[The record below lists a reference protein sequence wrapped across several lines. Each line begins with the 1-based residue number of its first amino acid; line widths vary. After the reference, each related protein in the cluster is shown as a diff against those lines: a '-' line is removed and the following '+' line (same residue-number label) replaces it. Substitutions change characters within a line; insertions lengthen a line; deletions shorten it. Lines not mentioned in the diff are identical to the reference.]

1 MKNDQEKNKSIEL
14 YFHIPFCVRKCLYCD
29 FLSFGDGRFRQDY
42 LKALAQETEMHAE
55 ECREMTVSSVF
66 FGGGTPSILEPA
78 ELEPVF
84 GALRRSYRL
93 AEDCEITVEC
103 NPGTVTK
110 EKLDFYRKMGVNRL
124 SIGLQSA
131 RDEELRRIGR
141 IHTRRQFLETWEAA
155 AAAGFTN
162 CNLDIMS
169 ALPGQS
175 MEDYRETLDFLV
187 SLDPAPKHV
196 SAYSLILEE
205 GTPLEKMVREGT
217 LTLPGEDA
225 DRAMYEETGKALRNM
240 GLERYEVSNYAVPGY
255 ECRHNLGYWTGV
267 PYLGLGL
274 GASSYFG
281 GCRYKHTDKMEA
293 YLADPAGTRLEE
305 QILSEADRMSER
317 MILGLRLIRGICA
330 EDFAEEFGRTL
341 KEAYGEIIERHT
353 REGLLTTEKDEN
365 GRSFLRFTEKGLDL
379 ENYVLSDFV

>member
-1 MKNDQEKNKSIEL
+1 MESVEL

-29 FLSFGDGRFRQDY
+29 FLSFGDGRSRQDY
-42 LKALAQETEMHAE
+42 VRALAQETEMHAE
-55 ECREMTVSSVF
+55 ECRKMTVSSVF
-66 FGGGTPSILEPA
+66 FGGGTPSLLEPR

-84 GALRRSYRL
+84 AALRAGFRL

-103 NPGTVTK
+103 NPGTVTG
-110 EKLDFYRKMGVNRL
+110 EKLDFYREMGVNRL
-124 SIGLQSA
+124 SIGLQSGL
-131 RDEELRRIGR
+131 DEELRRIGR
-141 IHTRRQFLETWEAA
+141 IHSKEQFLETWEAA

-169 ALPGQS
+169 ALPGQTA
-175 MEDYRETLDFLV
+175 EDYRKTLELV
-187 SLDPAPKHV
+187 GSLDPAPVHV

-205 GTPLEKMVREGT
+205 GTPLYDLVQRGA

-225 DRAMYEETGKALRNM
+225 DREMYEETGRFLGEM
-240 GLERYEVSNYAVPGY
+240 GLRRYEVSNYAVPGY

-281 GCRYKHTDKMEA
+281 GCRYRHTEDMAA

-305 QILSEADRMSER
+305 QILTKNERMSER
-317 MILGLRLIRGICA
+317 MILGLRLTRGICA
-330 EDFAEEFGRTL
+330 EDFAEEFGTGLR
-341 KEAYGEIIERHT
+341 EAYGETIARHEK
-353 REGLLTTEKDEN
+353 EGLLITEKDEN
-365 GRSFLRFTEKGLDL
+365 GRSFLRFTEKGMDL
-379 ENYVLSDFV
+379 ENYVLRDFV